1 MLNLNFKGV
10 IMINFS
16 DYNPDK
22 TGKEDVAKLLNKAI
36 LDAKGSK
43 LVIEEGIYKSSSIFL
58 ASDLELHLCK
68 GARIVLGDNL
78 DDFYDIKINRDLTIK
93 RPTWEDCY
101 YDGRPSKYFIIGK
114 DINKFKLTGEG
125 TIDGSEELFYGKV
138 TEYHIEGAYYPRIPL
153 IYIENGKNI
162 EIKDVTLTR
171 SAFWTLHL
179 VGCQNVSI
187 DNIKI
192 KNSPIFT
199 NCDGIDPDHCKNVS
213 ISNCD
218 IYCADDCIVLK
229 TTEAFKKYGESSNIS
244 VRNCKLKSTS
254 AAIKIGTESVSSF
267 KNISF
272 ENIDIYDT
280 NRGISLMLRDGAD
293 LKNATFKNI
302 NIDNHLVSPIN
313 WWGRGEPISIT
324 NIKRNNESVL
334 GCVSNIYFENVNANS
349 ENGITIVGENISD
362 IYFKKVN
369 LDIKNKTDFPKKDL
383 DLRPSIYDVKDMEF
397 YKLLN
402 IGGKNIYL
410 DKCNFEITNKEI

>member
-1 MLNLNFKGV
+1 MIYFK
-10 IMINFS
+10 
-16 DYNPDK
+16 DYNPDN
-22 TGKEDVAKLLNKAI
+22 TGKLDVAKKLNKAI
-36 LDAKGSK
+36 EDSIGDK
-43 LVIEEGIYKSSSIFL
+43 LIIEDGIYKSSSIFL
-58 ASDLELHLCK
+58 KSNVEIYLSK
-68 GARIVLGDNL
+68 NARIILGDNL
-78 DDFYDIKINRDLTIK
+78 DEFYDIKINRDSSIK
-93 RPTWEDCY
+93 RPTWEDCF

-114 DINKFKLTGEG
+114 DIKKFKLTGEG
-125 TIDGSEELFYGKV
+125 TIDGSEELFYGKI

-153 IYIENGKNI
+153 IYIENGDNI
-162 EIKDVTLTR
+162 EIKDITLTR

-179 VGCQNVSI
+179 VGCKNVNI

-192 KNSPIFT
+192 KNNPIFT
-199 NCDGIDPDHCKNVS
+199 NCDGIDPDHCKNIN

-218 IYCADDCIVLK
+218 ISCADDCIVLK
-229 TTEAFKKYGESSNIS
+229 TTEAFKKYGDSSNIS
-244 VRNCKLKSTS
+244 VKNCKLKSTS

-302 NIDNHLVSPIN
+302 NIDNHLVNPIN

-324 NIKRNNESVL
+324 NIKRNDKSIL
-334 GCVSNIYFENVNANS
+334 GKVSNLYFENINADS

-362 IYFKKVN
+362 IYFKNVYLN
-369 LDIKNKTDFPKKDL
+369 IKDNKSIFSKKDL
-383 DLRPSIYDVKDMEF
+383 DLRPSIYNVKEMGF

-402 IGGKNIYL
+402 IGSKNIYL
-410 DKCNFEITNKEI
+410 DNCNFEITNKEL